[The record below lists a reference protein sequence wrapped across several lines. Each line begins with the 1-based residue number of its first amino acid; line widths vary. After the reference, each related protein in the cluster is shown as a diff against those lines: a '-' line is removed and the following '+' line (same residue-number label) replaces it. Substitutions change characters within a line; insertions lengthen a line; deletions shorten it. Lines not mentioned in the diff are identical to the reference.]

1 MDKARFYAGLRDQ
14 AEALLAAEG
23 DPVANAANLAALLF
37 DALDDVNWVGFYRLI
52 DGELVVGPFQGR
64 SACVRIAIGAG
75 VCGTA
80 AERRETV
87 VVEDVH
93 AFDGHIACDPVSRS
107 EIVVPLAD
115 AGRLLGVLD
124 VDSPSLGR
132 FDEADRA
139 GLEAIAEVY
148 VRSVRSD

>member
-1 MDKARFYAGLRDQ
+1 MDKARFYADLQNQ
-14 AEALLAAEG
+14 AEALLAGEH
-23 DPVANAANLAALLF
+23 DPIANAANLAALLY

-52 DGELVVGPFQGR
+52 DGELVVGPFQGKA
-64 SACVRIAIGAG
+64 ACVRIAIGDG

-107 EIVVPLAD
+107 EIVIPLDD

-124 VDSPSLGR
+124 VDSPSIGR
-132 FDEADRA
+132 FGEADRV
-139 GLEAIAEVY
+139 GLEAIAAVY
-148 VRSVRSD
+148 VRSLEE